1 MGQPHRFKPEREP
14 LYKRFGALLW
24 RERRTCLWSAIV
36 GTLLGI
42 VAVIWFRH
50 KLLTLAIALLAGL
63 SRGCQTMLDDLKEL
77 R

>member
-1 MGQPHRFKPEREP
+1 MDEPEHSKPKREP
-14 LYKRFGALLW
+14 LYKRLGALLW

-63 SRGCQTMLDDLKEL
+63 SRGPQAMLDDLKEL
-77 R
+77 H